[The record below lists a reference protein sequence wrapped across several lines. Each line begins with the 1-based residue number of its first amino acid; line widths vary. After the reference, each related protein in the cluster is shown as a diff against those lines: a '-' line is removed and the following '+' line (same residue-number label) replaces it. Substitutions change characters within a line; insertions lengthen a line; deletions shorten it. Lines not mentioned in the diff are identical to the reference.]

1 MPLLRIFATL
11 VDVSDTLAH
20 PAAFLQVPLAG
31 VHTRSRLGLE
41 QLLAAESKSD
51 YGRSVRTRNYK
62 LEIANKLAQK
72 MRDVATTEHGA
83 QISVR
88 VL

>member
-31 VHTRSRLGLE
+31 VHTRSRLE